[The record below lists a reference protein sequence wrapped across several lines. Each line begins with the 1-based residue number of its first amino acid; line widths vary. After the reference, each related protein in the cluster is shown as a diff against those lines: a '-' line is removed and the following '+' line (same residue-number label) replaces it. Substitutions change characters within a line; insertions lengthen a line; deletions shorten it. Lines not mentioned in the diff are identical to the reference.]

1 MTLRPARNK
10 ILVRA
15 IIPNDVSDGGIALP
29 VDRKGDPKDNPDRGE
44 VLYIGE
50 CDGVMLDYKVGDIV
64 LFTDFWTSSTG
75 IKANYIVDMKDVAA
89 VLEGGVTFADQE
101 VTKEA

>member
-1 MTLRPARNK
+1 
-10 ILVRA
+10 
-15 IIPNDVSDGGIALP
+15 
-29 VDRKGDPKDNPDRGE
+29 
-44 VLYIGE
+44 
-50 CDGVMLDYKVGDIV
+50 MLDYKVGDIV

-75 IKANYIVDMKDVAA
+75 IKGNYIVDMKDVAA